1 MNKENNAAGKK
12 LNRRVIGLILA
23 GLLIWTVVIV
33 WGVVRNQQ
41 AFDFRKPLVILGVM
55 GGFVF
60 VWITLLGIRHRQ
72 K

>member
-1 MNKENNAAGKK
+1 MNKENNTGGKK

-33 WGVVRNQQ
+33 WGVVRNQP

-60 VWITLLGIRHRQ
+60 VWIALLGIRHRQ